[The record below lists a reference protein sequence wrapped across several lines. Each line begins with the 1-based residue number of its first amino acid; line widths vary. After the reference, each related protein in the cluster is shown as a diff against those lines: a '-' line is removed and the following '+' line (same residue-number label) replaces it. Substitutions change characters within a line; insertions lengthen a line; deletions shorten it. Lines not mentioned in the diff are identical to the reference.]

1 MVKRTLMWGV
11 VIAVASVAVASAQGR
26 QDEVEQVKARQKIS
40 MMEAVLERAVANG
53 ADNMLR
59 QVREVMPE
67 APRLTGQPQARGF
80 RLDGFGVFFDVDV
93 PALSI
98 PISWTLRYMVDQNGI
113 SASAA
118 LNDLSAMVRNVR
130 DANERARLQ
139 MAIQRL
145 ELQVGPAPRAL
156 ARNASNDARASTV
169 SAQTVQPPTPPP
181 AAPVDPGVVEDPNE
195 SYTREVK
202 SALIEAM
209 LESSGPM
216 NLGADEWLAVAARDN
231 IRPDR
236 LVPTDATDLHTLMF
250 RVKGSD
256 LAALHAGR
264 ITLQEA
270 KQRVEVK
277 EY

>member
-1 MVKRTLMWGV
+1 MKTLTTG
-11 VIAVASVAVASAQGR
+11 IALVLVATAASAQSAR
-26 QDEVEQVKARQKIS
+26 TVDDETVKARQKIS

-118 LNDLSAMVRNVR
+118 LADLSAMVRNVR
-130 DANERARLQ
+130 DANERQRLQ

-156 ARNASNDARASTV
+156 ARSTTGDARASTV
-169 SAQTVQPPTPPP
+169 SAQTIQPQPATPPP
-181 AAPVDPGVVEDPNE
+181 AAPVDPGVVDDPNE
-195 SYTREVK
+195 AFTREVK

-216 NLGADEWLAVAARDN
+216 NLGTDEWLAVAARDN

-256 LAALHAGR
+256 LAAFHAGR

-270 KQRVEVK
+270 KKRVDVK